1 MILDAR
7 STVPGDIKM
16 AGVDESAA
24 ADTAH
29 GGSAEKRAT
38 LKTKQEWIKNPAV
51 RKTLEM
57 FNGDVVDVRE

>member
-1 MILDAR
+1 
-7 STVPGDIKM
+7 M